1 MEKTNPVVTEKNEF
15 EDGNKEKKL
24 ALLGVSDYQK
34 YEPNLGITVSESTQL
49 QMGKAQKTKPVVDD
63 KLEFQFQDIKY
74 LIAHFGTSNYQ
85 DFHAINN
92 KIFFIVSSSTGLK
105 FRM

>member
-1 MEKTNPVVTEKNEF
+1 M
-15 EDGNKEKKL
+15 
-24 ALLGVSDYQK
+24 ALLRVSVYQK
-34 YEPNLGITVSESTQL
+34 YEPNLGLTVSESTGLQL
-49 QMGKAQKTKPVVDD
+49 GKAQKTQPKVDD
-63 KLEFQFQDIKY
+63 KLEFQFQEIKY

-92 KIFFIVSSSTGLK
+92 KIFFIVFSSSGLK